1 MVIGG
6 PDAPKAEFDLGEF
19 EFETA
24 AAPATTKM
32 LRATI
37 NAGVEYDLLRHKLG
51 LGLLYNVRLWKYKA
65 LHNLMA
71 SVNYRPIRWFTLT
84 GSYSFVE
91 NRAHAVGFALNCC
104 PSWINFYLATDI
116 LVGKHTPQFLPVK
129 QNSINL
135 TLGLGIPIGPRSKR
149 VAAYTPGCNVNYR

>member
-1 MVIGG
+1 MH
-6 PDAPKAEFDLGEF
+6 PKRIDLGEF

-32 LRATI
+32 LWATI

-51 LGLLYNVRLWKYKA
+51 LGLLYNEA
-65 LHNLMA
+65 LEIQGAAQPDGFGQLPADPVVHA
-71 SVNYRPIRWFTLT
+71 H

-135 TLGLGIPIGPRSKR
+135 TLGSGIPIGPRSKR
-149 VAAYTPGCNVNYR
+149 VAAHTPGGNVNHR